1 MFYLTK
7 KNKRFLSLF
16 FNIVYHFFCIFI
28 LSKYRI
34 EYHDNGLISPIYDIC
49 QMMREY
55 EIRYLSDNV
64 AHPWSWRS
72 SKARMVIRVIRRRFI
87 LVSSQ
92 CPSWPACWRARRP
105 AGTTHLDWRLP
116 VTRPC
121 YAVDWGSRCC
131 IRGAEW
137 GRFVQ
142 PLAGF
147 GFLGSTSPT
156 RVPRSLVSAELSTGC
171 LLIPVGKNYFW
182 ASQILQKFWLDKSFQ
197 IAP

>member
-1 MFYLTK
+1 M
-7 KNKRFLSLF
+7 
-16 FNIVYHFFCIFI
+16 
-28 LSKYRI
+28 
-34 EYHDNGLISPIYDIC
+34 
-49 QMMREY
+49 
-55 EIRYLSDNV
+55 
-64 AHPWSWRS
+64 
-72 SKARMVIRVIRRRFI
+72 IRRRRVI

-142 PLAGF
+142 PLAGY
-147 GFLGSTSPT
+147 GFLGPTSAT
-156 RVPRSLVSAELSTGC
+156 RVPRSLVSAELSIGC
-171 LLIPVGKNYFW
+171 LLIPGGKYFW
-182 ASQILQKFWLDKSFQ
+182 AFQ
-197 IAP
+197 ISRYFRSIIQNYKQFNCPRFLIEFLTVRSPTFLFSNGCYPLLLPCMYPFT

>member
-1 MFYLTK
+1 M
-7 KNKRFLSLF
+7 
-16 FNIVYHFFCIFI
+16 
-28 LSKYRI
+28 
-34 EYHDNGLISPIYDIC
+34 
-49 QMMREY
+49 
-55 EIRYLSDNV
+55 
-64 AHPWSWRS
+64 
-72 SKARMVIRVIRRRFI
+72 IRVIRRRRVI

-142 PLAGF
+142 PLAGY
-147 GFLGSTSPT
+147 GFLGPTSAT
-156 RVPRSLVSAELSTGC
+156 RVPRSLVSAELSIGC
-171 LLIPVGKNYFW
+171 LLIPGGKKHFW
-182 ASQILQKFWLDKSFQ
+182 AFQ
-197 IAP
+197 ISRYFRSIIQNYKQPNCPRFLIEFLTVRSPTFQWMLSFASTVSVSFYIVRPPNLAFIFYFDFKTKWANVVQLQIFWSFYTWMWGN